1 MKAIEYKNET
11 ADDILNQILALRF
24 AQGLIKDLITQRKAD
39 DQPNISIIGILMDY
53 HGTLSKT
60 IKQLETKRWL
70 ISNDNFGAI

>member
-11 ADDILNQILALRF
+11 VDGILFQIIALRF
-24 AQGLIKDLITQRKAD
+24 AQGLIKDMITQRKAE

-60 IKQLETKRWL
+60 IKQLEVKRWL
-70 ISNDNFGAI
+70 ISNNNFGAI